1 MNIDLSGHRAV
12 ITGSGSGISRQVAV
26 VMAESG
32 AEVAVVDINL
42 TAAQATADAIKEA
55 GGKAKAFVVDV
66 TSRQSI
72 QNLRPEVE
80 AGLGVCDIIVNGAG
94 WNVGAPFLTNEPDF
108 IDKVIAL
115 NLMGNINMCHTF
127 LPPLVEAGKR
137 GWVVNVSSD
146 AGRVGSLGETVYAA
160 AKGGVISFSKSLA
173 REMARYNIN
182 VNCVAPGPTDT
193 PLLRMQPEKIQEA
206 LVRAIPFR
214 RLGDPAEIAHVITFL
229 ASEQASYVT
238 GQVISVSGGLTMVG

>member
-42 TAAQATADAIKEA
+42 TAAQATADSINEA

>member
-12 ITGSGSGISRQVAV
+12 ITGSGSGISRQVAI

-32 AEVAVVDINL
+32 AEVAVADINL
-42 TAAQATADAIKEA
+42 DAAKETADSINQKGGVA
-55 GGKAKAFVVDV
+55 GAFAVDV
-66 TSRQSI
+66 TSRESI
-72 QNLRPEVE
+72 KGLRPEVE
-80 AGLGVCDIIVNGAG
+80 SSLGVCDIIVNGAG

-108 IDKVIAL
+108 MDKVIAL

-127 LPPLVEAGKR
+127 LPPLVEGGKR

-146 AGRVGSLGETVYAA
+146 AGRVGSLGETVYAS
-160 AKGGVISFSKSLA
+160 AKGGVIAFSKSLA
-173 REMARYNIN
+173 REMARHNIN

-214 RLGDPAEIAHVITFL
+214 RLGDPAEIAHVVTFL

>member
-12 ITGSGSGISRQVAV
+12 ITGSGSGISRQVAI

-32 AEVAVVDINL
+32 AEVAVADINL
-42 TAAQATADAIKEA
+42 DAAKETADSINQK
-55 GGKAKAFVVDV
+55 GGVARAFAVDV
-66 TSRQSI
+66 TSRESI
-72 QNLRPEVE
+72 KGLRPEVE
-80 AGLGVCDIIVNGAG
+80 SSLGVCDIIVNGAG

-108 IDKVIAL
+108 MDKVIAL

-127 LPPLVEAGKR
+127 LPPLVEGGKR

-146 AGRVGSLGETVYAA
+146 AGRVGSLGETVYAS
-160 AKGGVISFSKSLA
+160 AKGGVIAFSKSLA
-173 REMARYNIN
+173 REMARHNIN

-214 RLGDPAEIAHVITFL
+214 RLGDPAEIAHVVTFL

>member
-12 ITGSGSGISRQVAV
+12 VTGSGSGISRQVAV

-42 TAAQATADAIKEA
+42 TAAQATADSINEA

-80 AGLGVCDIIVNGAG
+80 AGLGVCDIIINGAG

>member
-12 ITGSGSGISRQVAV
+12 VTGSGSGISRQVAV

-42 TAAQATADAIKEA
+42 TAAQATADSINDA